1 MATLIGLI
9 SLFIL
14 VGLAAFLS
22 MAETALLAVS
32 PIRVRR
38 MVEERR
44 PGAERLE
51 KLLEDQSRFL
61 ATILLLTLVTQLTAA
76 TVASTLAYAY
86 FKSIGAAIAT
96 GVVTLIIFIY
106 GEVAP
111 KTFAAQN
118 ADRAALFV
126 SYPISL
132 LTKVIHPVVRL
143 LVGVANLSTRLF
155 GVRAKPKGPLL
166 TEEELKTAVS
176 VVEEEGIIEEEE
188 KKMIHHIFEFGDT
201 VVREVMTPRPDM
213 VVLSSK
219 ATAEEALDLIMKEGH
234 SRIPMYK
241 DNIDNIIGVLY
252 ARDLLDVFG
261 KGEERKSL
269 RQMLRP
275 ALFVPE
281 TKRVSELLREL
292 QQKKI
297 HMAIVVD
304 EYGSTVGLATIEDLL
319 EEIVGEIYDEYDLEE
334 KMIEPVSENK
344 VRVDARLPINE
355 LNEHL
360 GVDISNADVDT
371 VGGLI
376 FELSGRVPRMGEE
389 ITFQNLKFKVEKVV
403 GHRIHKVL
411 ITKLP
416 TQ

>member
-22 MAETALLAVS
+22 MAETALLAAS

-44 PGAERLE
+44 PGAARLE

-61 ATILLLTLVTQLTAA
+61 ATILLLTLVTQLTSA
-76 TVASTLAYAY
+76 TIASTLAYAY
-86 FKSIGAAIAT
+86 FKSIGAAVAT
-96 GVVTLIIFIY
+96 GMVTLIIFVY

-118 ADRAALFV
+118 ADRVALFV

-132 LTKVIHPVVRL
+132 LTKIIHPVVRL
-143 LVGVANLSTRLF
+143 LVRVANLSTRIL
-155 GVRAKPKGPLL
+155 GIKAKPKGPML

-201 VVREVMTPRPDM
+201 IVREVMTPRPDM

-219 ATAEEALDLIMKEGH
+219 TTAEETLDLIMKEGH

-252 ARDLLDVFG
+252 ARDLLEVFG
-261 KGEERKSL
+261 KGEEKKSL

-297 HMAIVVD
+297 HLAIVVD

-334 KMIEPVSENK
+334 NMIEPVSENK
-344 VRVDARLPINE
+344 VRVDARLPIDE

-376 FELSGRVPRMGEE
+376 LELSGRVPRKGEE
-389 ITFQNLKFKVEKVV
+389 ITFQNLKFKVEKVI
-403 GHRIHKVL
+403 GHRIHKIL

-416 TQ
+416 TS

>member
-1 MATLIGLI
+1 MGKIIGLIGL
-9 SLFIL
+9 FVL

-38 MVEERR
+38 MVEEKR
-44 PGAERLE
+44 PRAARLERL
-51 KLLEDQSRFL
+51 LDDQSRFL

-76 TVASTLAYAY
+76 TIASTLAYAY
-86 FKSIGAAIAT
+86 FRSIGAAVAT
-96 GVVTLIIFIY
+96 GIITLIMFIY

-118 ADRAALFV
+118 AERVALFV

-132 LTKVIHPVVRL
+132 LTRLIHPVIRL
-143 LVGVANLSTRLF
+143 LVWVANMSTRLF
-155 GVRAKPKGPLL
+155 GIKPVPKGPLL

-201 VVREVMTPRPDM
+201 IVREVMTPRPDM
-213 VVLSSK
+213 IVLSSK

-234 SRIPMYK
+234 SRIPMYG
-241 DNIDNIIGVLY
+241 DSIDNIIGVLY

-261 KGEERKSL
+261 RGEEKRSL
-269 RQMLRP
+269 REMLRP

-334 KMIEPVSENK
+334 KMIEPVSENRI
-344 VRVDARLPINE
+344 RVDARLPIDE
-355 LNEHL
+355 LSEHL
-360 GVDISNADVDT
+360 GADLSNADVDT
-371 VGGLI
+371 VGGLV
-376 FELSGRVPRMGEE
+376 FELSGRVPEKGEE
-389 ITFQNLKFKVEKVV
+389 IAFQNLKFKVEKVV
-403 GHRIHKVL
+403 GHRIHKIL

-416 TQ
+416 AQ